1 MKALVL
7 PFYVRPLEIRL
18 DAKHQP
24 FVPLPVVAN
33 LATTNESAWIRMKAL
48 RRKVKE
54 RGGIRERMEVCIAI
68 PRAVTAVATEVETGP
83 SVIALWRCRCGLFH
97 SLAARQR
104 LEAGQ
109 KG

>member
-24 FVPLPVVAN
+24 FVPLPVITD
-33 LATTNESAWIRMKAL
+33 LASSNESAWIRAKAL

-68 PRAVTAVATEVETGP
+68 PPAVTGVATDVETSP
-83 SVIALWRCRCGLFH
+83 SVIALWRRRCDLFH
-97 SLAARQR
+97 FLSARQR
-104 LEAGQ
+104 LGAGHR
-109 KG
+109 G